1 MNDMINK
8 WYKGIYRRNLVDMH
22 IADWS
27 EEFLSQFDAD
37 GYYQNLVKAKIQSPM
52 IYLQSHT
59 GLCHYPTKSGKTHT
73 HFAKNPRV
81 LNELID
87 KCKAGGMKVVGYY
100 SLIFNNWAT
109 DTHPDWEM
117 VNADGTT
124 WRDHGQR
131 YGLCCP
137 NNQEYRAF
145 VLTQMQ
151 EMAELFPNLD
161 GIFYDMPYW
170 EVVCH
175 CPACKVR
182 WEKEVGGRMPQKLDW
197 QDEKWRIFVRKRQE
211 WMAEFAMFVSEN
223 SKKILPF
230 ATCELNFAAGIACDW
245 LAGST
250 EGINA
255 ACEFTG
261 GDLYGDLYNHSFTC
275 KYYYGITKN
284 QPFEYMTC
292 RCNKKLREHT
302 ISKPETD
309 LEAEVML
316 TAAHHGASLI
326 IDAVDPDGGLDARTY
341 ERLGKVFAKQIPYE
355 KYMDK
360 GELYA
365 ETAVY
370 FDSTTQFSSDGK
382 SYNKECAIRA
392 GRTLIEEHI
401 LVKVIANGNMDNLSQ
416 YQMIIAPTLKDFN
429 NSEILKFISYVEQ
442 GGTLYLSGKAE
453 SRLIK
458 EFFGGEIKG
467 ETYGNSPFERV
478 WKGYD
483 EVQAYVTPTDE
494 KYKAYFGEFNE
505 KYPLPIIYK
514 LPIMENYQGEV
525 KAKIILPYTDPDDNT
540 VFASIHSNPPARG
553 TEIPAIIEIEYGKGK
568 VIWSAATLENDDR
581 ENFKEIFAKIVK
593 ANVKRKIKV
602 QASKYVE
609 SIIFKDGEDYYVN
622 LFDLNFANDL
632 VERKFTIKA
641 EEGYQLYDLLD
652 NTPIKM
658 QDGAFVGTFE
668 KYRWFVLKR
677 K

>member
-1 MNDMINK
+1 MKK

-27 EEFLSQFDAD
+27 DEFLSKFNAEE
-37 GYYQNLVKAKIQSPM
+37 YYQNLVKAKIQSPM

-59 GLCHYPTKSGKTHT
+59 GLCHYPTRSGKTHAY
-73 HFAKNPRV
+73 FAKHPRAM
-81 LNELID
+81 NELID
-87 KCKAGGMKVVGYY
+87 KCKDNGMHVVGYY
-100 SLIFNNWAT
+100 SLIFNNWAA

-117 VNADGTT
+117 VNNDGTT

-137 NNQEYRAF
+137 NNEEYRAF
-145 VLTQMQ
+145 VITQMQ

-175 CPACKVR
+175 CPACQAR
-182 WEKEVGGRMPQKLDW
+182 WEKEMGGALPKTLDW
-197 QDEKWRIFVRKRQE
+197 KDEKWRAFVKKRQE
-211 WMAEFAMFVSEN
+211 WMAEFAMFVSRN

-250 EGINA
+250 EGINE

-275 KYYYGITKN
+275 KYYYTITKN

-302 ISKPETD
+302 ISKPEQD

-326 IDAVDPDGGLDARTY
+326 IDAIDPDGGLDAGTY
-341 ERLGKVFAKQIPYE
+341 ERLGKVFEKQIPYE

-360 GELYA
+360 GTMYA
-365 ETAVY
+365 LTAVY
-370 FDSTTQFSSDGK
+370 FDSKTQFSSDGK
-382 SYNKECAIRA
+382 AYNKECAIRA

-401 LVKVIANGNMDNLSQ
+401 PVKVLANGSLENLSE
-416 YQMIIAPTLKDFN
+416 YQMIIAPALEDFN
-429 NSEILKFISYVEQ
+429 NPEILKFIDYVEQ
-442 GGTLYLSGKAE
+442 GGTLYLSGKSD

-458 EFFGGEIKG
+458 TFFGGNITG
-467 ETYGNSPFERV
+467 ETYGDSPFARV

-483 EVQAYVTPTDE
+483 EVQAYVVPIEATYAE
-494 KYKAYFGEFNE
+494 HFGEFNE

-514 LPIMENYQGEV
+514 LPIMEGGDGEI
-525 KAKIILPYTDPDDNT
+525 KAKIVLPYTDPDDNT
-540 VFASIHSNPPARG
+540 MYASIHSNPPAKA
-553 TEIPAIIEIEYGKGK
+553 TDLPAIIEKNYGKGK
-568 VIWSAATLENDDR
+568 VIWSAATIENDER
-581 ENFKEIFAKIVK
+581 ENFKEIFTKIVK
-593 ANVKRKIKV
+593 ANVQTKIKL
-602 QASKYVE
+602 QASKFVE
-609 SIIFKDGEDYYVN
+609 SVIFKDGDTYYIN

-632 VERKFTIKA
+632 VERKFTLSID
-641 EEGYQLYDLLD
+641 GYQLYDLLED
-652 NTPIKM
+652 TPIEKKN
-658 QDGAFVGTFE
+658 GVFEGTFE
-668 KYRWFVLKR
+668 KYRWFVLR
-677 K
+677 KV

>member
-1 MNDMINK
+1 MMKK
-8 WYKGIYRRNLVDMH
+8 WYEGVYRRNLVDMH

-27 EEFLSQFDAD
+27 DAFLAD
-37 GYYQNLVKAKIQSPM
+37 FSADDYYENLKKAQIQSPM

-59 GLCHYPTKSGKTHT
+59 GLCHYPTKSGKTHAY
-73 HFAKNPRV
+73 FAKNPRAI
-81 LNELID
+81 NELID
-87 KCKAGGMKVVGYY
+87 KCKQDGMKVVGYY
-100 SLIFNNWAT
+100 SLIFNNWAA
-109 DTHPDWEM
+109 DAHPEWEM

-137 NNQEYRAF
+137 NNEAYRAF
-145 VLTQMQ
+145 VLTQME

-175 CPACKVR
+175 CPSCKAR
-182 WEKEVGGRMPQKLDW
+182 WEKEVGGEMPQKLDW

-211 WMAEFAMFVSEN
+211 WMAEFAMFASRN
-223 SKKILPF
+223 SKRILPF

-250 EGINA
+250 EGINE
-255 ACEFTG
+255 ACEVTG

-302 ISKPETD
+302 ISKPEID

-326 IDAVDPDGGLDARTY
+326 IDAIDPVGTLDARSY

-355 KYMDK
+355 KHMDK
-360 GELYA
+360 GEMYA

-370 FDSTTQFSSDGK
+370 FDSHTQFSSDGK
-382 SYNKECAIRA
+382 AYNKECAIRA

-401 LVKVIANGNMDNLSQ
+401 PVKVIANGNMENLAQ
-416 YQMIIAPTLKDFN
+416 YQMIIAPALEDFHN
-429 NSEILKFISYVEQ
+429 DELLKFIEYVEN
-442 GGTLYLSGKAE
+442 GGTLYLSGKSD
-453 SRLIK
+453 SRLIQA
-458 EFFGGEIKG
+458 FFGGEIAG
-467 ETYGNSPFERV
+467 ETYGDSPFKRV

-483 EVQAYVTPTDE
+483 EVQAYVYPTDE
-494 KYKAYFGEFNE
+494 KYAKYMGEFNE
-505 KYPLPIIYK
+505 KYPMPIIYK
-514 LPIMENYQGEV
+514 LPIMQGYQGEV
-525 KAKIILPYTDPDDNT
+525 KAKIVLPYTDPDDKG
-540 VFASIHSNPPARG
+540 VYASIHSNPPARA
-553 TEIPAIIEIEYGKGK
+553 TDLPAIIERKYGKGK
-568 VIWSAATLENDDR
+568 VIWSAATLENDER
-581 ENFKEIFAKIVK
+581 ENFKEIFTAIVK
-593 ANVKRKIKV
+593 ANVQTAIDVR
-602 QASKYVE
+602 ASRYVE
-609 SIIFKDGEDYYVN
+609 SILFKDGDDLYVN

-632 VERKFTIKA
+632 VERKFEISA
-641 EEGYQLYDLLD
+641 REGYALYDLLSGEEIEKK
-652 NTPIKM
+652 N
-658 QDGAFVGTFE
+658 GAFCGSFE
-668 KYRWFVLKR
+668 KYRWFVCKR

>member
-1 MNDMINK
+1 MEK
-8 WYKGIYRRNLVDMH
+8 WYKGVYRRNLVDMH

-27 EEFLSQFDAD
+27 DEFLSKFNAEE
-37 GYYQNLVKAKIQSPM
+37 YYQNLVKAKIESPM

-59 GLCHYPTKSGKTHT
+59 GLCHYPTKSGKTHAY
-73 HFAKNPRV
+73 FAKNPRV
-81 LNELID
+81 LNDLID
-87 KCKAGGMKVVGYY
+87 KCKDGGMKVVGYY
-100 SLIFNNWAT
+100 SLIFNNWAA
-109 DTHPDWEM
+109 DAHPEWEM

-137 NNQEYRAF
+137 NNEEYRAF
-145 VLTQMQ
+145 VVTQMQ

-170 EVVCH
+170 EVTCH
-175 CPACKVR
+175 CSACKAR
-182 WEKEVGGRMPQKLDW
+182 WEKEVGGKMPEILDW
-197 QDEKWRIFVRKRQE
+197 QDERWRTYVRKRQQ
-211 WMAEFAMFVSEN
+211 WMAEFAMFANKN
-223 SKKILPF
+223 SREILPF

-250 EGINA
+250 EGINE

-302 ISKPETD
+302 ISKPELD

-326 IDAVDPDGGLDARTY
+326 IDAIDPDGGLDARTY

-360 GELYA
+360 GTMYA

-370 FDSTTQFSSDGK
+370 FDSWTQFSSDGK
-382 SYNKECAIRA
+382 AYNKECAIRA

-401 LVKVIANGNMDNLSQ
+401 PVKVLANGNMENLSQ
-416 YQMIIAPTLKDFN
+416 YQMIIAPALEDFN
-429 NSEILKFISYVEQ
+429 NPEVLKLIDYVKN
-442 GGTLYLSGKAE
+442 GGTLYLSGKSE
-453 SRLIK
+453 SRLIQ
-458 EFFGGEIKG
+458 EFFGGEITG
-467 ETYGNSPFERV
+467 ETFGDSPFERV

-483 EVQAYVTPTDE
+483 EVQAYVMPTDE
-494 KYKAYFGEFNE
+494 KYKEYFGEFNE

-514 LPIMENYQGEV
+514 LPIMSNAQGEI
-525 KAKIILPYTDPDDNT
+525 KAKIVLSYTDPDDKT
-540 VFASIHSNPPARG
+540 IFASIHSNPPAKK
-553 TEIPAIIEIEYGKGK
+553 TEIPAIIETNYGKGK
-568 VIWSAATLENDDR
+568 VIWTAATLENDER
-581 ENFKEIFAKIVK
+581 ENFKDIFTAIVR
-593 ANVKRKIKV
+593 ANVQPKMKL

-609 SIIFKDGEDYYVN
+609 SVIFKDGETYYVN

-632 VERKFTIKA
+632 VERKFTLSVD
-641 EEGYQLYDLLD
+641 ENYQLYDLLD
-652 NTPIKM
+652 DTPIVKEN
-658 QDGAFVGTFE
+658 GVFKGSFE
-668 KYRWFVLKR
+668 KYRWFVLR
-677 K
+677 KVS

>member
-1 MNDMINK
+1 MKK
-8 WYKGIYRRNLVDMH
+8 WYKELYRRNLVDMH

-27 EEFLSQFDAD
+27 DEFLSKFSVDD
-37 GYYQNLVKAKIQSPM
+37 YYQNLVKAKIQSPM

-59 GLCHYPTKSGKTHT
+59 GLCHYPTRSGKTHAY
-73 HFAKNPRV
+73 FANHPRAM
-81 LNELID
+81 NELID
-87 KCKAGGMKVVGYY
+87 KCKDSGMHVVGYY
-100 SLIFNNWAT
+100 SLIFNNWAA
-109 DTHPDWEM
+109 DTHPEWEM
-117 VNADGTT
+117 VNFDGTT

-137 NNQEYRAF
+137 NNEEYRAF
-145 VLTQMQ
+145 VLAQMQ

-175 CPACKVR
+175 CPACQAR
-182 WEKEVGGRMPQKLDW
+182 WEKEVGGALPKTLDW
-197 QDEKWRIFVRKRQE
+197 KDEKWRTFVKKRQE
-211 WMAEFAMFVSEN
+211 WMAEFAMFVSRN

-250 EGINA
+250 EGINE

-275 KYYYGITKN
+275 KYYYAITKN

-302 ISKPETD
+302 ISKPEQD

-326 IDAVDPDGGLDARTY
+326 IDAIDPDGSLDARTY
-341 ERLGKVFAKQIPYE
+341 ERLGKVFEKQIPYE

-360 GELYA
+360 GTMYA

-370 FDSTTQFSSDGK
+370 FDSTTQFSADGK
-382 SYNKECAIRA
+382 AYNKECAIRA

-401 LVKVIANGNMDNLSQ
+401 PVAVIANGSLENLSE
-416 YQMIIAPTLKDFN
+416 YQMIIAPALEDFN
-429 NSEILKFISYVEQ
+429 NSEILKFIDYVKQ
-442 GGTLYLSGKAE
+442 GGTLYLSGKSD

-458 EFFGGEIKG
+458 TFFSGEIIG
-467 ETYGNSPFERV
+467 ETYGNSSFVRV

-483 EVQAYVTPTDE
+483 EVQAYVVPTEE
-494 KYKAYFGEFNE
+494 KYARYFGEFNE

-514 LPIMENYQGEV
+514 LPIMKGYDGEV
-525 KAKIILPYTDPDDNT
+525 KAKIVLPYTDPDDNT
-540 VFASIHSNPPARG
+540 VYASIHSNPPARG
-553 TEIPAIIEIEYGKGK
+553 TEIPAIIEKTFGKGK
-568 VIWSAATLENDDR
+568 VIWSAATLENDER
-581 ENFKEIFAKIVK
+581 ENFKEIFTKIVK
-593 ANVKRKIKV
+593 ANVQTKIKL
-602 QASKYVE
+602 QASKFVG
-609 SIIFKDGEDYYVN
+609 SVIFKDGDTYYVN

-632 VERKFTIKA
+632 VERKFAIQA
-641 EEGYQLYDLLD
+641 EDGYQLYDLLE
-652 NTPIKM
+652 NTPIERK
-658 QDGAFVGTFE
+658 DGVFKGSFE
-668 KYRWFVLKR
+668 KYRWFVLK
-677 K
+677 KV

>member
-1 MNDMINK
+1 MKK
-8 WYKGIYRRNLVDMH
+8 WYKGVYRRNLVDMH

-27 EEFLSQFDAD
+27 DEFLSEFDVD
-37 GYYQNLVKAKIQSPM
+37 DYYNNLVTAKIQSPM

-59 GLCHYPTKSGKTHT
+59 GLCNYSTKSGKTHAF
-73 HFAKNPRV
+73 FAKNPRV
-81 LNELID
+81 MNDLID

-100 SLIFNNWAT
+100 SLIFNNWAA

-137 NNQEYRAF
+137 NNQDYRAF
-145 VLTQMQ
+145 VVEQMT
-151 EMAELFPNLD
+151 ELAELFPNLD

-175 CPACKVR
+175 CPACKAR
-182 WEKEVGGRMPQKLDW
+182 WKKEVGGELPTKLNW
-197 QDEKWRIFVRKRQE
+197 QDAKWRTFVRKRQE
-211 WMAEFAMFVSEN
+211 WMAEFAMFAHEN
-223 SKKILPF
+223 STRLLPF

-250 EGINA
+250 EGINE

-302 ISKPETD
+302 ISKPERD

-326 IDAVDPDGGLDARTY
+326 IDAIDPVGTLDGRSY
-341 ERLGKVFAKQIPYE
+341 KRLGKVFDKQLPYE

-360 GELYA
+360 GEMYA

-370 FDSTTQFSSDGK
+370 FDSRTQFSEDGK
-382 SYNKECAIRA
+382 AYNKECAIRA

-401 LVKVIANGNMDNLSQ
+401 PVKVIANGNMQNLSQ
-416 YQMIIAPTLKDFN
+416 YQMIIAPALTDFN
-429 NSEILKFISYVEQ
+429 NPEILKFIDYVKE
-442 GGTLYLSGKAE
+442 GGVLYLSGKSE

-458 EFFGGEIKG
+458 EFFGGQAVG
-467 ETYGNSPFERV
+467 ETHGDSPFERV

-483 EVQAYVTPTDE
+483 EVQAYVYPTDE
-494 KYKAYFGEFNE
+494 KYAEYMGEFNE

-514 LPIMENYQGEV
+514 LPIMQGFDGEV
-525 KAKIILPYTDPDDNT
+525 KAKMILPYTDPDDNT
-540 VFASIHSNPPARG
+540 MYASIHSNPPAKA
-553 TEIPAIIEIEYGKGK
+553 TDLPAIIEKNYGKGK
-568 VIWSAATLENDDR
+568 VIWSAATLENDER
-581 ENFKEIFAKIVK
+581 ENFKNIFASIVK
-593 ANVKRKIKV
+593 ANVKTKLQV
-602 QASKYVE
+602 CASKYVE
-609 SIIFKDGEDYYVN
+609 VVLFKDGEDMYVN

-632 VERKFTIKA
+632 VERKFAIRA
-641 EEGYQLYDLLD
+641 EEGYQLYDLLT
-652 NTPIKM
+652 NEPVSKK
-658 QDGAFVGTFE
+658 DGAFVGSFE

-677 K
+677 G

>member
-1 MNDMINK
+1 MEK
-8 WYKGIYRRNLVDMH
+8 WYQGIYRRNLVDMH

-27 EEFLSQFDAD
+27 EEFLSEFSAD
-37 GYYQNLVKAKIQSPM
+37 EYYKNLIEAKIQSPM

-59 GLCHYPTKSGKTHT
+59 GLCHYPTSSGKTHAY
-73 HFAKNPRV
+73 FAKHPRAM
-81 LNELID
+81 NDLID

-100 SLIFNNWAT
+100 SLIFNNWAA
-109 DTHPDWEM
+109 DAHPEWEM

-137 NNQEYRAF
+137 NNEQYRAF
-145 VLTQMQ
+145 VVTQMQ

-175 CPACKVR
+175 CPSCKAR
-182 WEKEVGGRMPQKLDW
+182 WEKEVGGEMPQKLDW
-197 QDEKWRIFVRKRQE
+197 RDEKWRIFVRKRQE
-211 WMAEFAMFVSEN
+211 WMAEFAMFASRN
-223 SKKILPF
+223 SQKILPF

-250 EGINA
+250 EGINE

-275 KYYYGITKN
+275 KYYYGITRN

-302 ISKPETD
+302 ISKPEID

-326 IDAVDPDGGLDARTY
+326 IDAIDPVGTLDARSY
-341 ERLGKVFAKQIPYE
+341 QRLGKVFEKQIPYE

-370 FDSTTQFSSDGK
+370 FDSHTQFSADGK
-382 SYNKECAIRA
+382 AYNKECAIRA

-401 LVKVIANGNMDNLSQ
+401 PVKVIANGNMENLAQ
-416 YQMIIAPTLKDFN
+416 YQMIIAPALEDFYNSETLKLID
-429 NSEILKFISYVEQ
+429 YVKQ
-442 GGTLYLSGKAE
+442 GGTLYLSGKSD

-458 EFFGGEIKG
+458 EFFGGNITR
-467 ETYGNSPFERV
+467 ETYGDSPFKRV

-483 EVQAYVTPTDE
+483 EVQAYVYPTDE
-494 KYKAYFGEFNE
+494 KYAEYMGEFNE

-514 LPIMENYQGEV
+514 LPILEEYHGEV
-525 KAKIILPYTDPDDNT
+525 KAKVVMPYTDPDDKEI
-540 VFASIHSNPPARG
+540 FASIHSNPPARA
-553 TEIPAIIEIEYGKGK
+553 TELPAIVETVYGKGK
-568 VIWSAATLENDDR
+568 VIWSAATLENDER
-581 ENFKEIFAKIVK
+581 ENFKEIFTAIVK
-593 ANVKRKIKV
+593 ANVNTKINV
-602 QASKYVE
+602 CASKYVE
-609 SIIFKDGEDYYVN
+609 TVLFKDGEELYIN

-632 VERKFTIKA
+632 VERKFTITA
-641 EEGYQLYDLLD
+641 ENGYELYDLLSGERLEKQGKSF
-652 NTPIKM
+652 I
-658 QDGAFVGTFE
+658 GSFE
-668 KYRWFVLKR
+668 KYRWLVLKR

>member
-1 MNDMINK
+1 MKK

-27 EEFLSQFDAD
+27 DEFLSKFNAEE
-37 GYYQNLVKAKIQSPM
+37 YYQNLVKAKIQSPM

-59 GLCHYPTKSGKTHT
+59 GLCHYPTRSGKTHAY
-73 HFAKNPRV
+73 FAKHPRAM
-81 LNELID
+81 NELID
-87 KCKAGGMKVVGYY
+87 KCKDSGMHVVGYY
-100 SLIFNNWAT
+100 SLIFNNWAA

-117 VNADGTT
+117 VNNDGTT

-137 NNQEYRAF
+137 NNEEYRAF
-145 VLTQMQ
+145 VITQMQ
-151 EMAELFPNLD
+151 EIAELFPNLD

-175 CPACKVR
+175 CPACKAR
-182 WEKEVGGRMPQKLDW
+182 WEKEVGGALPKTLDW
-197 QDEKWRIFVRKRQE
+197 KDEKWRAFVKKRQE
-211 WMAEFAMFVSEN
+211 WMAEFAMFVSRN

-250 EGINA
+250 EGINE

-275 KYYYGITKN
+275 KYYYTITKN

-302 ISKPETD
+302 ISKPELD

-326 IDAVDPDGGLDARTY
+326 IDAIDPDGGLDARTY
-341 ERLGKVFAKQIPYE
+341 ERLGKVFEKQIPYE

-360 GELYA
+360 GTMYA
-365 ETAVY
+365 LTAVY
-370 FDSTTQFSSDGK
+370 FDSKTQFSSDGK
-382 SYNKECAIRA
+382 AYNKECAIRA

-401 LVKVIANGNMDNLSQ
+401 PVKVLANGSLENLSE
-416 YQMIIAPTLKDFN
+416 YQMIIAPALEDFN
-429 NSEILKFISYVEQ
+429 NPEILKFIDYVEQ
-442 GGTLYLSGKAE
+442 GGTLYLSSKSD

-458 EFFGGEIKG
+458 TFFGGKITS
-467 ETYGNSPFERV
+467 ETYGDSPFARV

-483 EVQAYVTPTDE
+483 EVQAYVVPIEATYAE
-494 KYKAYFGEFNE
+494 HFGEFNE

-514 LPIMENYQGEV
+514 LPIMEGCDGEI
-525 KAKIILPYTDPDDNT
+525 KAKIVLPYTDPDDNT
-540 VFASIHSNPPARG
+540 MYASIHSNPPVKA
-553 TEIPAIIEIEYGKGK
+553 TDLPAIIERNYGKGK
-568 VIWSAATLENDDR
+568 VIWSAATLENDER
-581 ENFKEIFAKIVK
+581 ENFKEIFTKIVK
-593 ANVKRKIKV
+593 ANVQTKIKI
-602 QASKYVE
+602 QASKFVE
-609 SIIFKDGEDYYVN
+609 SVIFKDGDTYYVN

-632 VERKFTIKA
+632 VERKFTIQA
-641 EEGYQLYDLLD
+641 DDGYQLYDLLE
-652 NTPIKM
+652 NAPIEKK
-658 QDGAFVGTFE
+658 DGVFKGSFE
-668 KYRWFVLKR
+668 KYCWFVLK
-677 K
+677 KV

>member
-1 MNDMINK
+1 MEK
-8 WYKGIYRRNLVDMH
+8 WYKGVYRRNLVDMH
-22 IADWS
+22 IADWDD
-27 EEFLSQFDAD
+27 EFLSKFSAD
-37 GYYQNLVKAKIQSPM
+37 DYYKNLVNAKIQSPM

-59 GLCHYPTKSGKTHT
+59 GLCHYPTKSGKTHAY
-73 HFAKNPRV
+73 FAKNPRAI
-81 LNELID
+81 NELID

-100 SLIFNNWAT
+100 SLIFNNWAA
-109 DTHPDWEM
+109 DTHPEWEM
-117 VNADGTT
+117 VNADGRT
-124 WRDHGQR
+124 WRNHGQR

-137 NNQEYRAF
+137 NNQDYRAF

-175 CPACKVR
+175 CPACKAR
-182 WEKEVGGRMPQKLDW
+182 WEKEVGGEMPQKLDW
-197 QDEKWRIFVRKRQE
+197 QDEKWRIFVKKRQE
-211 WMAEFAMFVSEN
+211 WMAEFAMFAGEN
-223 SKKILPF
+223 SQKILPF

-250 EGINA
+250 EGINE

-302 ISKPETD
+302 ISKPELD

-326 IDAVDPDGGLDARTY
+326 IDAIDPDGGLDARTY

-360 GELYA
+360 GTMYA
-365 ETAVY
+365 TTAVY
-370 FDSTTQFSSDGK
+370 FDSHTQFSGDGK
-382 SYNKECAIRA
+382 AYNKECAIRA

-401 LVKVIANGNMDNLSQ
+401 PVKVIANGNMQNLSQ
-416 YQMIIAPTLKDFN
+416 YQMIIAPALEDFN
-429 NSEILKFISYVEQ
+429 NPEILKFIDYVKQ
-442 GGTLYLSGKAE
+442 GGTLYLSGKSE
-453 SRLIK
+453 SRLIQA
-458 EFFGGEIKG
+458 FFGGEIIG
-467 ETYGNSPFERV
+467 ETYGDSPFARV

-494 KYKAYFGEFNE
+494 KYASYFGEFNE

-514 LPIMENYQGEV
+514 LPIMENYDGEI
-525 KAKIILPYTDPDDNT
+525 KAKVILPYTDPDDNT
-540 VFASIHSNPPARG
+540 VYASIHSNPPARK
-553 TEIPAIIEIEYGKGK
+553 TEIPAIIEKKFGKGK
-568 VIWSAATLENDDR
+568 VIWSAATLENDER
-581 ENFKEIFAKIVK
+581 ENFKEIFTAIVK
-593 ANVKRKIKV
+593 GNVRQKIKL

-609 SIIFKDGEDYYVN
+609 SVIFKDGEDYYVN

-632 VERKFTIKA
+632 VERKFALSID
-641 EEGYQLYDLLD
+641 GDYQLYDLLEG
-652 NTPIKM
+652 TPMEKKG
-658 QDGAFVGTFE
+658 GAFVGSFE
-668 KYRWFVLKR
+668 KYRWFVLK
-677 K
+677 KVS

>member
-1 MNDMINK
+1 MQK

-27 EEFLSQFDAD
+27 DEFLSKFDVD
-37 GYYQNLVKAKIQSPM
+37 DYYNNLVKAKILSPM

-59 GLCHYPTKSGKTHT
+59 GLCHYPTKSGKTHEY
-73 HFAKNPRV
+73 FAKNPRK

-109 DTHPDWEM
+109 DAHPDWEM
-117 VNADGTT
+117 KNADGTT
-124 WRDHGQR
+124 WRDHYQR

-137 NNQEYRAF
+137 NNEKYRRF
-145 VLTQMQ
+145 VITQMK
-151 EMAELFPNLD
+151 EMAEIFPNLD

-170 EVVCH
+170 EVTCH
-175 CPACKVR
+175 CDACKAR
-182 WEKEVGGRMPQKLDW
+182 WEKEVGGEMPENIDW
-197 QDEKWRIFVRKRQE
+197 SDERWRIYVRKRQE
-211 WMAEFAMFVSEN
+211 WMAEFAMFVNKN
-223 SKKILPF
+223 SREILPF

-250 EGINA
+250 EGINE

-302 ISKPETD
+302 ISKPELD

-316 TAAHHGASLI
+316 TASHHGASLI
-326 IDAVDPDGGLDARTY
+326 IDAIDPDGSLDARTY
-341 ERLGKVFAKQIPYE
+341 ERLGKVFEKQIPYE

-360 GELYA
+360 GTLYA

-370 FDSTTQFSSDGK
+370 FDSTTQFSGDGK
-382 SYNKECAIRA
+382 AYNKECAIRA

-401 LVKVIANGNMDNLSQ
+401 PVKVIANGNMENLSQ
-416 YQMIIAPTLKDFN
+416 YKMIIAPALEDFE
-429 NSEILKFISYVEQ
+429 NSEVLKFIPFVKE
-442 GGTLYLSGKAE
+442 GGTLYLSGKSE

-458 EFFGGEIKG
+458 EFFGGKITG
-467 ETYGNSPFERV
+467 ETYGDSPFKRV

-483 EVQAYVTPTDE
+483 EVQAYIAPTDE
-494 KYKAYFGEFNE
+494 KYKQIFGEFND

-514 LPIMENYQGEV
+514 LPIMEGAKGEV
-525 KAKIILPYTDPDDNT
+525 KAKIVMPYTDPDDKDK
-540 VFASIHSNPPARG
+540 FASIHSNPPAIA
-553 TEIPAIIEIEYGKGK
+553 TEIPAIIETSYGKGK
-568 VIWSAATLENDDR
+568 VIWTSATIENDER
-581 ENFKEIFAKIVK
+581 ENFKEIFTQIVK
-593 ANVKRKIKV
+593 ANVEPKIIVK
-602 QASKYVE
+602 ASKYVE
-609 SIIFKDGEDYYVN
+609 SILFKDGETYYLN

-632 VERKFTIKA
+632 VERKFAVKTCGNYK
-641 EEGYQLYDLLD
+641 LYDLLEG
-652 NTPIKM
+652 TPIEEKN
-658 QDGAFVGTFE
+658 GEFVGSFE
-668 KYRWFVLKR
+668 KYRWLVLK
-677 K
+677 KV

>member
-1 MNDMINK
+1 MEK
-8 WYKGIYRRNLVDMH
+8 WYKGVYRRNLVDMH

-27 EEFLSQFDAD
+27 DEFLKKFDVD
-37 GYYQNLVKAKIQSPM
+37 DYYKNLVQAKIQSPM

-59 GLCHYPTKSGKTHT
+59 GLCHYPTKSGKTHEY
-73 HFAKNPRV
+73 FAKNPRAM
-81 LNELID
+81 NKLID
-87 KCKAGGMKVVGYY
+87 KCKASGMKVVGYY
-100 SLIFNNWAT
+100 SLIFNNWAA
-109 DTHPDWEM
+109 DTHPEWEM

-124 WRDHGQR
+124 WRDHAQR

-170 EVVCH
+170 EVTCY
-175 CPACKVR
+175 CPACRAR
-182 WEKEVGGRMPQKLDW
+182 WEKEVGGEMPETLNW
-197 QDEKWRIFVRKRQE
+197 QDARWRTYVRKRQQ
-211 WMAEFAMFVSEN
+211 WMAEFAMFINKN
-223 SKKILPF
+223 SRAILPF

-250 EGINA
+250 EGINE

-275 KYYYGITKN
+275 KYYYSITKN

-302 ISKPETD
+302 ISKPEMD

-326 IDAVDPDGGLDARTY
+326 IDAIDPDGGLDARTY

-360 GELYA
+360 GTMYA
-365 ETAVY
+365 TMAVY

-382 SYNKECAIRA
+382 AYNKECAIRA
-392 GRTLIEEHI
+392 GRTLIEQHI
-401 LVKVIANGNMDNLSQ
+401 PVAIVANGNMNNLSQ
-416 YQMIIAPTLKDFN
+416 YQMIIAPALEDFEN
-429 NSEILKFISYVEQ
+429 PEILKFIDYVKE
-442 GGTLYLSGKAE
+442 GGTLYLSGKSE

-458 EFFGGEIKG
+458 EFFGGKITG
-467 ETYGNSPFERV
+467 ETYGDSPFTHV

-483 EVQAYVTPTDE
+483 EVQAYVVPTE
-494 KYKAYFGEFNE
+494 GKYVEYFGEFNE

-514 LPIMENYQGEV
+514 LPLMEEYEGEV
-525 KAKIILPYTDPDDNT
+525 KASIILPDTDPDDNT
-540 VFASIHSNPPARG
+540 VYVSIHSNPPAKM
-553 TEIPAIIEIEYGKGK
+553 TKFPAIIERNYGKGK

-581 ENFKEIFAKIVK
+581 ENFKEIFTKIVR
-593 ANVKRKIKV
+593 ANVQNTMDI
-602 QASKYVE
+602 QASPYVE
-609 SIIFKDGEDYYVN
+609 SIIFKEDETYYVN
-622 LFDLNFANDL
+622 LFDLHFANDL
-632 VERKFTIKA
+632 VERKFSIKID
-641 EEGYQLYDLLD
+641 GDYQLYDLLD
-652 NTPIKM
+652 GAPIEKKN
-658 QDGAFVGTFE
+658 GVFAGSFE
-668 KYRWFVLKR
+668 KYRWFVLK
-677 K
+677 KK

>member
-1 MNDMINK
+1 MEK
-8 WYKGIYRRNLVDMH
+8 WYKGVYRRNLVDMH

-27 EEFLSQFDAD
+27 DEFLSKFDAEE
-37 GYYQNLVKAKIQSPM
+37 YYQNLVRAKIQSPM

-59 GLCHYPTKSGKTHT
+59 GLCHYPTKSGKTHAY
-73 HFAKNPRV
+73 FAKNPRV
-81 LNELID
+81 LNDLID
-87 KCKAGGMKVVGYY
+87 KCKQGGMKVVGYY

-109 DTHPDWEM
+109 DAYPEWEM
-117 VNADGTT
+117 INVDGTT
-124 WRDHGQR
+124 WRNHGQR

-137 NNQEYRAF
+137 NNEQYRTF
-145 VLTQMQ
+145 VVTQMQ

-175 CPACKVR
+175 CPSCKAR
-182 WEKEVGGRMPQKLDW
+182 WAKEVCGELPKKQDW
-197 QDEKWRIFVRKRQE
+197 QDEKWRLFVKKRQE
-211 WMAEFAMFVSEN
+211 WMADFATFIREKSLE
-223 SKKILPF
+223 ILPF

-250 EGINA
+250 EGINE

-275 KYYYGITKN
+275 KYYYGITRN

-302 ISKPETD
+302 ISKPELD

-316 TAAHHGASLI
+316 TAMHHGASLI
-326 IDAVDPDGGLDARTY
+326 IDAIDPNGSLDTRTY
-341 ERLGKVFAKQIPYE
+341 ERLGKVFEKQIPYE

-360 GELYA
+360 GEMYA

-382 SYNKECAIRA
+382 AYNKECAIRA

-401 LVKVIANGNMDNLSQ
+401 PVKVIANGNMENLSQ
-416 YQMIIAPTLKDFN
+416 YQMIIAPALEDFN
-429 NSEILKFISYVEQ
+429 NPEILKFIGYVEN
-442 GGTLYLSGKAE
+442 GGTLYLSGKSE

-458 EFFGGEIKG
+458 AFFGGEVVG
-467 ETYGNSPFERV
+467 ETFGESTFERV

-483 EVQAYVTPTDE
+483 EVQAYIYPTDE
-494 KYKAYFGEFNE
+494 KYKTYFGEFNE
-505 KYPLPIIYK
+505 EYPLPIIYK
-514 LPIMENYQGEV
+514 LPIIKNCQGEV

-540 VFASIHSNPPARG
+540 MYASIHSNPPAI
-553 TEIPAIIEIEYGKGK
+553 TTVIPAIIERKYGKGK
-568 VIWSAATLENDDR
+568 VIWSGATLENDERD
-581 ENFKEIFAKIVK
+581 NFKEIFISIVK
-593 ANVKRKIKV
+593 ANVREKLRV

-609 SIIFKDGEDYYVN
+609 SVIFQDGDEYYVN

-632 VERKFTIKA
+632 TERKFTLTVDG
-641 EEGYQLYDLLD
+641 EYRLYDLL
-652 NTPIKM
+652 NGTPIEIK
-658 QDGAFVGTFE
+658 DGAFVGSFE
-668 KYRWFVLKR
+668 KYRWLVLR
-677 K
+677 KV